1 MYEAEERKMAQSPQ
15 YGESSQHQDLILIV
29 EDEPMIRDFV
39 QEILEFEGGFR
50 AESVENADQALE
62 YLEQHANDVSLLL
75 TDVRMPGTMD
85 GIALANLV
93 AAKWS
98 SMPIVVM
105 SGHGTPGSDQ
115 LPPDV
120 LFIAKPWTISQLLD
134 GVNDTLSASKAPSNV
149 PASKTL

>member
-1 MYEAEERKMAQSPQ
+1 MTQSPQ

-50 AESVENADQALE
+50 TESVENADQAME
-62 YLEQHANDVSLLL
+62 YLENNAQDVALLL
-75 TDVRMPGTMD
+75 TDVRMPGSMD

-93 AAKWS
+93 TTKWGT
-98 SMPIVVM
+98 PIVVM

-115 LPPDV
+115 LPADV
-120 LFIAKPWTISQLLD
+120 LFIAKPWTITQLLD
-134 GVNDTLSASKAPSNV
+134 GVCNTLA
-149 PASKTL
+149 ASKTPANVQATETR

>member
-1 MYEAEERKMAQSPQ
+1 MTQSAQ
-15 YGESSQHQDLILIV
+15 YGESSEHKDLVLIV
-29 EDEPMIRDFV
+29 EDEPMIQDFV

-50 AESVENADQALE
+50 TQSVGNADEAML
-62 YLEQHANDVSLLL
+62 YLGEHADDVSLLL

-93 AAKWS
+93 AGKWPK
-98 SMPIVVM
+98 MPIVVM

-120 LFIAKPWTISQLLD
+120 LFIAKPWTITQLLD
-134 GVNDTLSASKAPSNV
+134 GVCNTLAGSTSQPGMSASE
-149 PASKTL
+149 TR

>member
-1 MYEAEERKMAQSPQ
+1 MTQSSQ
-15 YGESSQHQDLILIV
+15 YGEASKSASLVLIV

-50 AESVENADQALE
+50 TESVENADQAVE
-62 YLEQHANDVSLLL
+62 YLQNHAHEVSLLL
-75 TDVRMPGTMD
+75 TDVRMPGSMD

-93 AAKWS
+93 AGKWPE
-98 SMPIVVM
+98 MPIVVM

-120 LFIAKPWTISQLLD
+120 LFIAKPWTITQLLD
-134 GVNDTLSASKAPSNV
+134 GVCGKISADGAHSNESASQSH
-149 PASKTL
+149 

>member
-1 MYEAEERKMAQSPQ
+1 MTQSSQ
-15 YGESSQHQDLILIV
+15 YGEVSASASLVLIV

-50 AESVENADQALE
+50 TESVENADQALE
-62 YLEQHANDVSLLL
+62 YLQNHANEVSLLL
-75 TDVRMPGTMD
+75 TDVRMPGSMD

-93 AAKWS
+93 AAKWPA
-98 SMPIVVM
+98 MPIVVM

-120 LFIAKPWTISQLLD
+120 LFIAKPWTITQLLD
-134 GVNDTLSASKAPSNV
+134 GVCGKISAISAHSNESASQSR
-149 PASKTL
+149 

>member
-1 MYEAEERKMAQSPQ
+1 MTQSPQ
-15 YGESSQHQDLILIV
+15 YGESSQDKDLVLIV

-50 AESVENADQALE
+50 TESVENADQAVE
-62 YLEQHANDVSLLL
+62 YLEKHGADVSLLL
-75 TDVRMPGTMD
+75 TDVRMPGSMD

-98 SMPIVVM
+98 AIPIVVM

-115 LPPDV
+115 LPADV
-120 LFIAKPWTISQLLD
+120 LFIAKPWTITQLLD
-134 GVNDTLSASKAPSNV
+134 GVCNTLA
-149 PASKTL
+149 ASKTPSSVPLTESR

>member
-1 MYEAEERKMAQSPQ
+1 MTQSSQ
-15 YGESSQHQDLILIV
+15 YGEASASASLVLIV

-50 AESVENADQALE
+50 TESVENADQALE
-62 YLEQHANDVSLLL
+62 YLQNHAHDVSLLL
-75 TDVRMPGTMD
+75 TDVRMPGSMD

-93 AAKWS
+93 ACKWPA
-98 SMPIVVM
+98 MPIVVM

-120 LFIAKPWTISQLLD
+120 LFIAKPWTITQLLD
-134 GVNDTLSASKAPSNV
+134 GVCGKISASGAHPSES
-149 PASKTL
+149 ASQSR

>member
-1 MYEAEERKMAQSPQ
+1 MTQSSQ
-15 YGESSQHQDLILIV
+15 YGEASASASASASLVLIV

-50 AESVENADQALE
+50 TESVENADQALE
-62 YLEQHANDVSLLL
+62 YLQNHAHEVSLLL
-75 TDVRMPGTMD
+75 TDVRMPGSMD

-93 AAKWS
+93 AGKWPA
-98 SMPIVVM
+98 MPIVVM

-120 LFIAKPWTISQLLD
+120 LFIAKPWTITQLLD
-134 GVNDTLSASKAPSNV
+134 GVCGKISASGAHSSET
-149 PASKTL
+149 ASQSR

>member
-1 MYEAEERKMAQSPQ
+1 MTQSPQ
-15 YGESSQHQDLILIV
+15 YGESSASASLVLIV

-50 AESVENADQALE
+50 TESVENADQAVE
-62 YLEQHANDVSLLL
+62 YLESHAHEVSLLL
-75 TDVRMPGTMD
+75 TDVRMPGSMD
-85 GIALANLV
+85 GIALANWV
-93 AAKWS
+93 AGKWPA
-98 SMPIVVM
+98 MPIVVM

-134 GVNDTLSASKAPSNV
+134 GVCGKLGASDALSNEAASEHADMPKS
-149 PASKTL
+149 

>member
-1 MYEAEERKMAQSPQ
+1 MTQSPQ
-15 YGESSQHQDLILIV
+15 YGESSQGKDLILIV

-50 AESVENADQALE
+50 TESVENADQALE
-62 YLEQHANDVSLLL
+62 YLEQHADDVSLLL

-93 AAKWS
+93 AGRWS
-98 SMPIVVM
+98 DMPIVVM

-120 LFIAKPWTISQLLD
+120 LFIAKPWTITQLLD
-134 GVNDTLSASKAPSNV
+134 GVCNTLAASHTASSVSA
-149 PASKTL
+149 TETR

>member
-1 MYEAEERKMAQSPQ
+1 MTQSSQ
-15 YGESSQHQDLILIV
+15 YGEASASASLVLIV

-50 AESVENADQALE
+50 TESVENADQALE
-62 YLEQHANDVSLLL
+62 YLQAHADQVSLLL

-93 AAKWS
+93 AAQWP

-115 LPPDV
+115 LPQDV
-120 LFIAKPWTISQLLD
+120 LFIAKPWTITQLLD
-134 GVNDTLSASKAPSNV
+134 GVCGKLSADGAPSNET
-149 PASKTL
+149 ASQTR